1 MQSEQNRERA
11 ESEKRVLEEDMR
23 ELGDKKE
30 MVAHW
35 EQQISEIIHWYVVK
49 MWKLSFKFL
58 APRKVI
64 DSYDRGNVWY
74 FQKI

>member
-35 EQQISEIIHWYVVK
+35 EQQISEIIHWYVIQI
-49 MWKLSFKFL
+49 WKLSWKFI
-58 APRKVI
+58 APRIVVE
-64 DSYDRGNVWY
+64 SYGND
-74 FQKI
+74 QI